1 MESDLLNK
9 PEVRE
14 LTVEAGQLVALAGG
28 YAVANPEQYVQ
39 AGDALKRVKGAKD
52 RLEKLRKS
60 FTQPLDQAK
69 KAIMDFFRAPS
80 DQLDQAESRIKR
92 AMIGYS
98 EEQERIRREEQR
110 KADEK
115 AERERQK
122 LARQAE
128 EARLAGKTE
137 RAETLD
143 LRQAAVVA
151 PIVQREAPK
160 VAGTALREVWKFDI
174 TNEMDIPRGFLI
186 VDESKIRKVVQAMK
200 GDTNI
205 PGVRVY
211 SEKQLAAGTA

>member
-174 TNEMDIPRGFLI
+174 TNEMDIPRGFLM